1 MSKTGLLDQSIS
13 SQYYIS
19 NKTQNNNSLEDKNL
33 STKLEILLNSLSDN
47 VWHNIDE
54 VAKTLEVS
62 QDKLQQIIKFLTETD
77 LIQHNP
83 ATNQIKLNQNWK
95 TLIINQ
101 KATDPNSEPQIQQS
115 NTAVGTIII
124 PPQKTLII
132 QCTRITNLTENSLE
146 LEIRINK
153 KLDEI
158 AINKIK

>member
-1 MSKTGLLDQSIS
+1 
-13 SQYYIS
+13 
-19 NKTQNNNSLEDKNL
+19 L
-33 STKLEILLNSLSDN
+33 STKLEELLNLLGDN

-54 VAKTLEVS
+54 MAKTLEIS
-62 QDKLQQIIKFLTETD
+62 QDKLQQIVKFLTEAD
-77 LIQHNP
+77 MIQHNS

-101 KATDPNSEPQIQQS
+101 KEPNQETQTQPGT
-115 NTAVGTIII
+115 TAVGTIII

-153 KLDEI
+153 KLNEI
-158 AINKIK
+158 AINKVK

>member
-1 MSKTGLLDQSIS
+1 
-13 SQYYIS
+13 
-19 NKTQNNNSLEDKNL
+19 L
-33 STKLEILLNSLSDN
+33 SAKLEKLLNLLSDN

-54 VAKTLEVS
+54 IAKTLEIP

-77 LIQHNP
+77 LIQHNS
-83 ATNQIKLNQNWK
+83 ATNQIKLDQNWK

-101 KATDPNSEPQIQQS
+101 KETNPETQQEAS
-115 NTAVGTIII
+115 AVGTIII

-132 QCTRITNLTENSLE
+132 QCTRITNLTDNSLE

-153 KLDEI
+153 KLNEI

>member
-1 MSKTGLLDQSIS
+1 M
-13 SQYYIS
+13 
-19 NKTQNNNSLEDKNL
+19 
-33 STKLEILLNSLSDN
+33 STKLEKLLASLGDN

-54 VAKTLEVS
+54 IAKTLEIP

-77 LIQHNP
+77 LVQHNP
-83 ATNQIKLNQNWK
+83 ATNQIKINQNWK

-101 KATDPNSEPQIQQS
+101 KETNPETQTQPDQ
-115 NTAVGTIII
+115 TAVGTIII

-132 QCTRITNLTENSLE
+132 QCTRITNLTDNSLE

-153 KLDEI
+153 RLNEI

>member
-1 MSKTGLLDQSIS
+1 M
-13 SQYYIS
+13 
-19 NKTQNNNSLEDKNL
+19 
-33 STKLEILLNSLSDN
+33 
-47 VWHNIDE
+47 
-54 VAKTLEVS
+54 AKTLEIP
-62 QDKLQQIIKFLTETD
+62 QDKLQQTIKFLTETD

-101 KATDPNSEPQIQQS
+101 KEPNPETQTPPET
-115 NTAVGTIII
+115 TAVGTIII

-132 QCTRITNLTENSLE
+132 QCTRITNLTDNSLE

-153 KLDEI
+153 RLNEI

>member
-1 MSKTGLLDQSIS
+1 MKEG
-13 SQYYIS
+13 
-19 NKTQNNNSLEDKNL
+19 KGL
-33 STKLEILLNSLSDN
+33 STKLERLLALLSDN

-54 VAKTLEVS
+54 MAKTLEIP
-62 QDKLQQIIKFLTETD
+62 QNKLQQVIKFLTETD
-77 LIQHNP
+77 IIQHNP
-83 ATNQIKLNQNWK
+83 ATNQIKLGQNWK

-101 KATDPNSEPQIQQS
+101 KEPNTETQTPPET
-115 NTAVGTIII
+115 TAVGTIII

-153 KLDEI
+153 KINEI

>member
-1 MSKTGLLDQSIS
+1 
-13 SQYYIS
+13 
-19 NKTQNNNSLEDKNL
+19 L
-33 STKLEILLNSLSDN
+33 STKLEKLLASLDDN

-54 VAKTLEVS
+54 IAKTLEIQ

-101 KATDPNSEPQIQQS
+101 KETNPETQTQPDQ
-115 NTAVGTIII
+115 TAVGTIII

-132 QCTRITNLTENSLE
+132 QCTRITNLTDNSLE

>member
-1 MSKTGLLDQSIS
+1 M
-13 SQYYIS
+13 
-19 NKTQNNNSLEDKNL
+19 
-33 STKLEILLNSLSDN
+33 STKLEKLLASLDDN

-54 VAKTLEVS
+54 IAKTLEIQ
-62 QDKLQQIIKFLTETD
+62 QDKFQQIIKFLTETD

-83 ATNQIKLNQNWK
+83 ATNQIKINQNWK

-101 KATDPNSEPQIQQS
+101 KETNPETQTQPDQ
-115 NTAVGTIII
+115 TAVGTIII

-132 QCTRITNLTENSLE
+132 QCTRITNLTDNSLE

-153 KLDEI
+153 RLNEI